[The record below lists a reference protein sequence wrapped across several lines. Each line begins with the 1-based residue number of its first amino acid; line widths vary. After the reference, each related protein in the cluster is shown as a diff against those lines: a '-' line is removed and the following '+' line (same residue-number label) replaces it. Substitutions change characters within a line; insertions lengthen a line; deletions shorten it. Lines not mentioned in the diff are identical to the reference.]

1 MGTVRRYGQACPLAT
16 AMDVLG
22 ERWTV
27 LILRELLLGPKRF
40 TEILARMP
48 SIGPN
53 RLTDRLRTLHT
64 TGVVSKSE
72 ATPEYALTAFGE
84 ELRVPVVS
92 LGLWGLGLMGDGV
105 DSSAART
112 DMVALCMTV
121 AIPPGRLTGVALE
134 CDVDAG
140 ERFSMTVRDGTLRV
154 RSGPSPA
161 SSSTNVACDAGTF
174 IALSL
179 GHEEPSAAAEAGRLE
194 VDGDAEAVDRLFG
207 AFAEAARRHTA
218 VQPTPSAT

>member
-1 MGTVRRYGQACPLAT
+1 MTTARRYGQACPLAT

-40 TEILARMP
+40 TEILGRMP

-53 RLTDRLRTLHT
+53 RLTDRLRTLHSV
-64 TGVVSKSE
+64 GVVSKTE
-72 ATPEYALTAFGE
+72 PAQEYVLTDFGE
-84 ELRVPVVS
+84 ELRVPVLS
-92 LGLWGLGLMGDGV
+92 LGLWGLGLMSDGV
-105 DSSAART
+105 EPSAART

-121 AIPPGRLTGVALE
+121 AVAPGRLDGLALE

-140 ERFSMTVRDGTLRV
+140 ERFSLTVGAGRLRV

-161 SSSTNVACDAGTF
+161 SSPTTVACDAGTF

-179 GHEEPSAAAEAGRLE
+179 GHEEPAAATEAGRLT
-194 VDGDAEAVDRLFG
+194 VDGDAEAVSRLVE
-207 AFAEAARRHTA
+207 AFAEAARRHTS
-218 VQPTPSAT
+218 VQPAPSTA

>member
-1 MGTVRRYGQACPLAT
+1 MGALRTYGQACPLAA

-40 TEILARMP
+40 TQILCRMP

-53 RLTDRLRTLHT
+53 RLTDRLRTLHAI
-64 TGVVSKSE
+64 GAISKSE
-72 ATPEYALTAFGE
+72 SATEYALTEFGE
-84 ELRVPVVS
+84 GLRVPIIG
-92 LGLWGLGLMGDGV
+92 LGLWGLPLMSDGV
-105 DSSAART
+105 DPLTARA

-121 AIPPGRLTGVALE
+121 AISPRRLAGLALE

-140 ERFSMTVRDGTLRV
+140 ERFSMTVSEEALLV
-154 RSGPSPA
+154 RSRPST
-161 SSSTNVACDAGTF
+161 SSAPTTVACDAGTF

-179 GHEEPSAAAEAGRLE
+179 GTEKPSAACESGRLAI
-194 VDGDAEAVDRLFG
+194 DGDVEAVGRLFD
-207 AFAEAARRHTA
+207 AFADAARRHTA
-218 VQPTPSAT
+218 AQSA

>member
-1 MGTVRRYGQACPLAT
+1 MGAIRRYGQACPLAT

-40 TEILARMP
+40 TEILGRMP

-64 TGVVSKSE
+64 TGVVSKAEPTS
-72 ATPEYALTAFGE
+72 EYALTEFGE
-84 ELRVPVVS
+84 GLRTPIIG
-92 LGLWGLGLMGDGV
+92 LGLWGLGLMSDGF
-105 DSSAART
+105 DTSTARP
-112 DMVALCMTV
+112 DMVALCMTAAV
-121 AIPPGRLTGVALE
+121 DPARLAALALE

-140 ERFSMTVRDGTLRV
+140 ERFSLTVADGALQV

-161 SSSTNVACDAGTF
+161 PSPSTIACDAGTF

-179 GHEEPSAAAEAGRLE
+179 GSETPSAAVTSGRLATG
-194 VDGDAEAVDRLFG
+194 GDIAAVSRLFET
-207 AFAEAARRHTA
+207 FADTARRHSA
-218 VQPTPSAT
+218 VQSASMPI

>member
-1 MGTVRRYGQACPLAT
+1 MGAVRMYGQACPLAM

-40 TEILARMP
+40 SEILDRMP

-53 RLTDRLRTLHT
+53 RLTDRLRSLRSID
-64 TGVVSKSE
+64 VVSKAE
-72 ATPEYALTAFGE
+72 PTPEYSLTEFGE
-84 ELRVPVVS
+84 GLRIPVIG
-92 LGLWGLGLMGDGV
+92 LGLWGLGLMSDGV
-105 DSSAART
+105 DPSTART

-121 AIPPGRLTGVALE
+121 AIAPGRLAGLALE

-140 ERFSMTVRDGTLRV
+140 ERFSMTVDDGTLRV
-154 RSGPSPA
+154 RSAPSHTT
-161 SSSTNVACDAGTF
+161 SSTTVSCDAGTF

-179 GHEEPSAAAEAGRLE
+179 GNEKPSAASESGRLT
-194 VDGDAEAVDRLFG
+194 VDGDVEAVDHLFV
-207 AFAEAARRHTA
+207 AFAETARRLTSDRWA
-218 VQPTPSAT
+218 

>member
-1 MGTVRRYGQACPLAT
+1 MGVIRRYGQACPLAT

-40 TEILARMP
+40 TEILGRMP

-64 TGVVSKSE
+64 TGVVSKAESTSE
-72 ATPEYALTAFGE
+72 YTLTEFGE
-84 ELRVPVVS
+84 GLRTPIIG
-92 LGLWGLGLMGDGV
+92 LGLWGLGLMSDGV
-105 DSSAART
+105 DPSTARP
-112 DMVALCMTV
+112 DMVALCMT
-121 AIPPGRLTGVALE
+121 AATDPGRLAGLALE

-140 ERFSMTVRDGTLRV
+140 ERFSMTVSDGVLQV

-161 SSSTNVACDAGTF
+161 SSPSTITCDVGTF

-179 GHEEPSAAAEAGRLE
+179 GSETPSAAVSSGRLAIG
-194 VDGDAEAVDRLFG
+194 GDIEAVSRLFET
-207 AFAEAARRHTA
+207 FADAARRHTA
-218 VQPTPSAT
+218 VQSAPLTT

>member
-1 MGTVRRYGQACPLAT
+1 MGAVRRYGQACPLAT

-40 TEILARMP
+40 TGILGRMP

-53 RLTDRLRTLHT
+53 RLTDRLRTLHAIGVISK
-64 TGVVSKSE
+64 TGPAS
-72 ATPEYALTAFGE
+72 EYALTDFGE
-84 ELRVPVVS
+84 ELRVPVIG
-92 LGLWGLGLMGDGV
+92 LGLWGLGLMSNGV
-105 DSSAART
+105 DLPAART

-121 AIPPGRLTGVALE
+121 AIAPGRLAGLALE

-140 ERFSMTVRDGTLRV
+140 ERFSMTVGDGALRV
-154 RSGPSPA
+154 RSAPSPA
-161 SSSTNVACDAGTF
+161 SSPTTVACDAGTF

-179 GHEEPSAAAEAGRLE
+179 GNEKPSAATASGRLA
-194 VDGDAEAVDRLFG
+194 VNGDIEAVNHLFE
-207 AFAEAARRHTA
+207 AFAEAARRLT
-218 VQPTPSAT
+218 TDRSA